1 VNRVLRGP
9 LRTLDIGAWKNGLVW
24 SLVIP
29 VKKLSAAKTR
39 LAPLPTGRRAD
50 LALAF
55 VHDCVAAALAAP
67 LVSQVLVV
75 TADEVAAEG
84 LGRLGA
90 RIALEPPGE
99 AGVDRLNAAIA
110 FGAGRSRLDRPDL
123 RVGAL
128 TGDLPS
134 LRTEELNAVLGLAA
148 AIEGRCFVPDAAGTG
163 TTLLLGAEDG
173 TLDPRFGPDSRAG
186 HARSGAAELFGVGRS
201 VRQDV
206 DTLADLE
213 AALRLGVGVHTAHEI
228 GLGLMQGTVRSFD
241 PETRGGTVLLDDGT
255 ELPYDAAA
263 FDAGG
268 LRLARIGQRVA
279 LRADARGRITA
290 LTLATLP
297 LPE

>member
-1 VNRVLRGP
+1 
-9 LRTLDIGAWKNGLVW
+9 VW

-29 VKKLSAAKTR
+29 VKRLSAAKTR

-67 LVSQVLVV
+67 QVGQVLVV
-75 TADEVAAEG
+75 TADDAAARG
-84 LGRLGA
+84 LAGLGA
-90 RIALEPPGE
+90 RIAAEPE
-99 AGVDRLNAAIA
+99 AADGADRLNAAIV
-110 FGAGRSRLDRPDL
+110 FGAGRSRSERPDL

-134 LRTEELNAVLGLAA
+134 LRTEELGAVLQLAA
-148 AIEGRCFVPDAAGTG
+148 AIEGRSFVPDAAGSG
-163 TTLLLGAEDG
+163 TTLLLGAADG
-173 TLDPRFGPDSRAG
+173 TLDPRFGPESRAR
-186 HARSGAAELFGVGRS
+186 HAHSGAAELFGVGRS

-213 AALRLGVGVHTAHEI
+213 TALGLGVGVHTAHEI

-241 PETRGGTVLLDDGT
+241 PATRGGTVLLDDGT

-279 LRADARGRITA
+279 LRADTAGRITA

-297 LPE
+297 LPD